1 MDNNEEI
8 KPKDLLRLG
17 HYSNYIACV
26 NALKKVKTKF
36 GIQPYG
42 KVFWWQYVTVFN
54 SGVSLKKL
62 IDIYNKSNGD
72 WQWKEIVKELKS
84 PTVE

>member
-17 HYSNYIACV
+17 HYSEYNRA
-26 NALKKVKTKF
+26 AKSLQKVKKYF

-62 IDIYNKSNGD
+62 IEIFNKSNGD